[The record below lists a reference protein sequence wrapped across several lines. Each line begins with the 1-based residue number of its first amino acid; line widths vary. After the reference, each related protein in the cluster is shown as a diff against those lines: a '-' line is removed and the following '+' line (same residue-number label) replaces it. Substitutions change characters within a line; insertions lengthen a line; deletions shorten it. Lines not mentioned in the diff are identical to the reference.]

1 MPSPRPRRSIAP
13 GMVVAAACSVAAS
26 AAGPCLAAGAALRSS
41 LDAGLV
47 LDASPTR
54 FTFDPAASDL
64 MLGALAESV
73 TRQDAAGPDAAG
85 EASDASV
92 ASWSMDGDA
101 EDESLAIPQVD
112 PRYGEAGSV
121 RLDLRGGYGTDV
133 KDGDQWIGWG
143 SLGLTGFIEDGLAIR
158 GELNAA
164 QISQLEGSEQGIGFS
179 LLFEWHFIQ
188 RATWSVYLDG
198 GAGVLFTTDDV
209 PATGSNFNFTP
220 QAGLGFTADL
230 HDEMRLVL
238 GVKWH
243 HISNANTFSQNPGRD
258 HVMVYGGLSLPF

>member
-1 MPSPRPRRSIAP
+1 MFSRRPLRSIDP
-13 GMVVAAACSVAAS
+13 GLLATAACIAVAS
-26 AAGPCLAAGAALRSS
+26 ATAPCLAAGSGLRRV
-41 LDAGLV
+41 DVPV
-47 LDASPTR
+47 LDASPAR
-54 FTFDPAASDL
+54 FTFDPAAAEPPL
-64 MLGALAESV
+64 LGALAE
-73 TRQDAAGPDAAG
+73 TAAGLARQDAAGEGSDV
-85 EASDASV
+85 SDASV
-92 ASWSMDGDA
+92 ASWSMDGGG
-101 EDESLAIPQVD
+101 EDESMAIPTVD

-133 KDGDQWIGWG
+133 KDGDQWIAWG

-230 HDEMRLVL
+230 HEEIRLVL

-243 HISNANTFSQNPGRD
+243 HISNANTFSENPGRD
-258 HVMVYGGLSLPF
+258 HVMVYGGLSFPF